1 MEGGLCI
8 GPEDIREVSYFQRVL
23 CTDFC
28 LYVHDDFALQVQLKK
43 FLFGGL
49 LFMYM
54 YICVVMY
61 IYTGTCAC
69 TCTCTCTCTYR
80 VEHPSID

>member
-8 GPEDIREVSYFQRVL
+8 GIREVSYFQRVL

-28 LYVHDDFALQVQLKK
+28 LYVHDDFALQVLLKK
-43 FLFGGL
+43 FLFGSL
-49 LFMYM
+49 LFM

-69 TCTCTCTCTYR
+69 TCTCTYK